1 MQEIASKK
9 VYVIVAFDI
18 SDDKFKEVVQ
28 LPDHFDTVVLGMS
41 GNCLC
46 AFGECNGSYFEARTH
61 DQEHDSK
68 ASLRR

>member
-1 MQEIASKK
+1 MQEITSKK

-18 SDDKFKEVVQ
+18 SDDKFKEVVP

-46 AFGECNGSYFEARTH
+46 ASGEWKLFRGKDT
-61 DQEHDSK
+61 
-68 ASLRR
+68 